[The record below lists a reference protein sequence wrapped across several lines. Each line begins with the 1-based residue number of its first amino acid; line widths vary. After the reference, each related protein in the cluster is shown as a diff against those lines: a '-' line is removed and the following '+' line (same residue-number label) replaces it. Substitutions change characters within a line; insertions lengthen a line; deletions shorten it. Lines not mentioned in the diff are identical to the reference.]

1 MKQDLHNDGEL
12 LQIRVIRVSITD
24 PDDQLTQIVIK
35 VRSISDLIKVEA
47 SAEIN
52 ILGTTS

>member
-12 LQIRVIRVSITD
+12 LQTRVIQVSITD
-24 PDDQLTQIVIK
+24 PDNQLTQIVIK
-35 VRSISDLIKVEA
+35 VRPVSDLIKVGA

>member
-35 VRSISDLIKVEA
+35 VRPISDLIKVEA